1 MTEPTEDME
10 LVDAL
15 RFKAFSTNKLA
26 DMDAYRAAA
35 VKWFL
40 GESSRRLRRSHVNED
55 NQRRA
60 YDLGLEDGTK
70 RQSERTA

>member
-15 RFKAFSTNKLA
+15 RFKAFSTNKIA

-35 VKWFL
+35 VKWFQ
-40 GESSRRLRRSHVNED
+40 GESNRRLGRSHVNED

-60 YDLGLEDGTK
+60 YDLGLEEGTK
-70 RQSERTA
+70 RQSERTT

>member
-1 MTEPTEDME
+1 MSEPTEDME

-15 RFKAFSTNKLA
+15 RFKAFSTNKIA

-35 VKWFL
+35 IDWFQ
-40 GESSRRLRRSHVNED
+40 GESSRRLKRSYVNED
-55 NQRRA
+55 NQSKA
-60 YDLGLEDGTK
+60 YELGFEDGTK